1 MRNSRGRTYGT
12 FTDFDSLDD
21 VMDDLYYY
29 MQFIKFG
36 FGRCLR
42 DCARQ
47 IQRNRMSRKQAFEY
61 IELFDGEFPVSSI
74 DAIGSYLNMTTEE
87 VVATIDLHRRSD
99 IWEEQE
105 EKWSLRNPLKIDLE

>member
-1 MRNSRGRTYGT
+1 LRNQRGRTYGT

-29 MQFIKFG
+29 MQYIKFG

-47 IQRNRMSRKQAFEY
+47 IQRNRMTRRQAFEY
-61 IELFDGEFPVSSI
+61 IESFDGEFPEESI
-74 DAIGSYLNMTTEE
+74 GALIAYLNMTSEE
-87 VVATIDLHRRSD
+87 LSKVIDLHRRPD
-99 IWEEQE
+99 IWERQNGRWGLRYPIKVE
-105 EKWSLRNPLKIDLE
+105 EI